1 VSIPPPA
8 PVPEAQA
15 SQLTTVGSPDG
26 KMSLTLEQKK
36 GDGTVTYT
44 FLITD
49 EETGSQKEIFFKTV
63 SSGTVISV
71 PDNTFSSDNKYVF
84 FKEVGLGVSDYY
96 VLTTSG
102 APVYKDLQSF
112 NFSGLFAEKHKDYV
126 ITDATG
132 WAGPTLVVVNTDKSN
147 GGVGPSFWF
156 DIASKS
162 YILLSNRFD

>member
-1 VSIPPPA
+1 VSIPHPA
-8 PVPEAQA
+8 PVPEARA

-26 KMSLTLEQKK
+26 KMSLTLKQKK

-49 EETGSQKEIFFKTV
+49 GDTNNQKEIFFKTV

-71 PDNTFSSDNKYVF
+71 PNNTFSSDNKYVF

-96 VLTTSG
+96 VLNTSG
-102 APVYKDLQSF
+102 APVYKDIQSF
-112 NFSGLFAEKHKDYV
+112 NFSGLFAEKHKDDV

-132 WAGPTLVVVNTDKSN
+132 WAGPTLVVVNTDKSD

-156 DIASKS
+156 DVASKS
-162 YILLSNRFD
+162 FIQLSNRFD